1 MPIKVALVGFGKS
14 ATVFH
19 LPLLRVLNE
28 YEIDSVISSRP
39 EEVHKVL
46 PRAKVFASL
55 EEALTKSSAELYIIT
70 TPHHLHYSQ
79 AKQILNAAKHVVVE
93 KPFVMRVSE
102 GEELIKLAEKKQVVL
117 SVYHNRRWDS
127 GFLTLQK
134 LIHEHTLGEISF
146 YECRYERFRPEIQDR
161 WRENDPLYGGLW
173 WDLAPHLIDQALVL
187 FGEPDDYHIDT
198 AVQREK
204 SQVIDYFQ
212 IIFKYPQRRVLLK
225 ANLLAH
231 YKAPHLLVHGAKAS
245 FLREDMDSQEEALK
259 QGLDQSSLGWGR
271 DAKPCTYLIA
281 HDVVGTKLIDAV
293 PGAYQDFYKLL
304 HQSITQKTEP
314 PVTGQEALKVIQ
326 ILESLALPRPAA

>member
-1 MPIKVALVGFGKS
+1 MAIKVALVGFGKS

-19 LPLLRVLNE
+19 LPLLRVLSE
-28 YEIDSVISSRP
+28 YEIDSVISSR
-39 EEVHKVL
+39 EDEVQKLL
-46 PRAKVFASL
+46 PGVKVFANL
-55 EEALTKSSAELYIIT
+55 EEALVNSSAELYIIT

-79 AKQILNAAKHVVVE
+79 AKQVLHAGKHVVIE
-93 KPFVMRVSE
+93 KPFVMRISE
-102 GEELIKLAEKKQVVL
+102 GEELIKLSEEKQVIL

-134 LIHEHTLGEISF
+134 LIKEHTLGEISL
-146 YECRYERFRPEIQDR
+146 YECRYERFRPEVQDR

-198 AVQREK
+198 AIQREK

-212 IIFKYPQRRVLLK
+212 IIFKYTQRRVLLK

-245 FLREDMDSQEEALK
+245 FLREEMDSQEEALK
-259 QGLDQSSLGWGR
+259 LGLDPSSSNWGK
-271 DAKPCTYLIA
+271 DVKPCSYLITHA
-281 HDVVGTKLIDAV
+281 AAETQPITAV
-293 PGAYQDFYKLL
+293 PGAYENFYKLL
-304 HQSITQKTEP
+304 YQSIIEKTEP
-314 PVTGQEALKVIQ
+314 PVTGKEALKVIQ
-326 ILESLALPRPAA
+326 ILESLVLPHPAA